1 MNGRAVGRMLALIWV
16 VSMGPVGCG
25 TVGLPRESGLVK
37 SSVGVASTVPSDV
50 QRLAVFYPRSS
61 NPDYNEAYQQLEGA
75 VFQLKGQRPSL
86 RIVDRFHLP
95 ILRSEQQLQ
104 YSGSV
109 TDDSAVRIG
118 RVLGVDSVLLYAIDG
133 PTIRE
138 RLFAGRPG
146 HLRPVTVTTKIV
158 RVETAEVI
166 FHNVVS
172 ARMDEG
178 AYAGWSLSD
187 SMDLHQL
194 GREALDCGIQ
204 QTVSDLRQAFQ

>member
-1 MNGRAVGRMLALIWV
+1 MKDRIVKGMLALTVAATIGPAGCETI
-16 VSMGPVGCG
+16 SPAGNSGPVTSYDAIG
-25 TVGLPRESGLVK
+25 
-37 SSVGVASTVPSDV
+37 ATVPDDV
-50 QRLAVFYPRSS
+50 RRLAVFYPRSS
-61 NPDYNEAYQQLEGA
+61 NPDFNEAYQRLEEA
-75 VFQLKGQRPSL
+75 VFQLKGRRPSL

-109 TDDSAVRIG
+109 TDESAVRIG
-118 RVLGVDSVLLYAIDG
+118 RLLGVDSVVLYSIDG

-146 HLRPVTVTTKIV
+146 HLRPITVTTKIV
-158 RVETAEVI
+158 RVETAEVV

-187 SMDLHQL
+187 SMDAHQL
-194 GREALDCGIQ
+194 GREALDRGIRK
-204 QTVSDLRQAFQ
+204 TVSDLRQAFQ